1 MKTTGILGSG
11 ILLLT
16 MAALALPSGTLTAE
30 EIMSPMDVGN
40 GSNCTAVHA
49 VQEKRVVVDCPAGQ
63 IYDFC
68 FTRKM
73 EDRAGM
79 ITGQME
85 YFSDPTK
92 EAKLA
97 HAPDQL
103 QYGGTINFVTD
114 SGVLRMEE
122 NGIVDFKSKHWAGLS
137 TVSGGTGDFEGAT
150 GKLASFGRIDAAGM
164 VIGTICR

>member
-1 MKTTGILGSG
+1 MKAIGLFRSAFAA
-11 ILLLT
+11 LLLAT
-16 MAALALPSGTLTAE
+16 LALSSRTIAE
-30 EIMSPMDVGN
+30 EEILSPMDVGD
-40 GSNCTAVHA
+40 GSNCKAVHA
-49 VQEKRVVVDCPAGQ
+49 VQEKRVIVDCPAGQ
-63 IYDFC
+63 VYDFC

-73 EDRAGM
+73 ADRAGV
-79 ITGQME
+79 ITGQLE

-92 EAKLA
+92 EMKLQ

-103 QYGGTINFVTD
+103 QYGGVINIVTQ

-164 VIGTICR
+164 VNGTICR